1 MRDPR
6 VENLARILVGYS
18 TEVKEGDTC
27 LIEGPVGRRA
37 AGRRRSTS
45 RCSTRAACRSSR

>member
-6 VENLARILVGYS
+6 VANLARILVVYS

-27 LIEGPVGRRA
+27 LIEGP
-37 AGRRRSTS
+37 
-45 RCSTRAACRSSR
+45 